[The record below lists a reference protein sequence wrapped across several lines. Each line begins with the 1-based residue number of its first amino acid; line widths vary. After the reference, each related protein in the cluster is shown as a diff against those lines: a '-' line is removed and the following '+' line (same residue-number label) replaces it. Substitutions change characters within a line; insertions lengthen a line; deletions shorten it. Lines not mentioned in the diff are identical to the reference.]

1 MVLTTHATSVFA
13 YQNKHTTWQAILI
26 KKFTTVSVC
35 CLSIGLERSASAPG
49 KDWLRPNT
57 CMDIKQKKQKQHH
70 KKANNKQNLI
80 KRFSKSIA
88 FNSGTFTLAGKTK
101 LLRQWRLE
109 LLSLWTKSVFF
120 LTALIAPVAVLNR
133 FTSWPESTD
142 NPLLT
147 ADEVEL
153 APSPPALGSISESG
167 WNISNMHVKKAF
179 NSITVQ
185 SLPVYLEF
193 LPAGL

>member
-1 MVLTTHATSVFA
+1 MVLATHATSVFA
-13 YQNKHTTWQAILI
+13 YQNNHTTWQAILI

-57 CMDIKQKKQKQHH
+57 CMDIKHRKQRQHH
-70 KKANNKQNLI
+70 KKANSKKNII
-80 KRFSKSIA
+80 KRIFRSIA
-88 FNSGTFTLAGKTK
+88 FNSGSFMLTGKTK
-101 LLRQWRLE
+101 LHRQCRLK
-109 LLSLWTKSVFF
+109 LLSLWTKPEFF

-167 WNISNMHVKKAF
+167 WNTRSVCVKKAF
-179 NSITVQ
+179 NSVTVQ
-185 SLPVYLEF
+185 SLLVYLEF